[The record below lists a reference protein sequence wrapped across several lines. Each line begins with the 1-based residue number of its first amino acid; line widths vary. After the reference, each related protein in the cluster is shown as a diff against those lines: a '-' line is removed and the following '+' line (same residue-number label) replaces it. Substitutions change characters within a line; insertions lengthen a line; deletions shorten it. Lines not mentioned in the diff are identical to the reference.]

1 MSLFR
6 RFFMAWEDTE
16 KHYIELLIDQ
26 RKWQEAYNC
35 LRAYID
41 KYGEDYWAKN
51 QMALVKNKL

>member
-1 MSLFR
+1 
-6 RFFMAWEDTE
+6 MAWEDTE
-16 KHYIELLIDQ
+16 KHYIEALIDQ

-51 QMALVKNKL
+51 QMALVRDKL